1 LNHLKEMRPVLPL
14 LLLWMLSVLASCREE
29 AKEYA
34 FEGMVTISG
43 DGVPLQGV
51 AVTLRGQRLSGTSF
65 NPNFQTLATDVTGA
79 DGRFHL
85 SVEKALFQSFR
96 ISLEHTSHFTLV
108 RDISPDDVPISTPH
122 TGIYPMEPLAWVR
135 TRLLNANAS
144 QRIDVTVNAPSSG
157 CDGCCDQL
165 RVIREGEVFDTTFT
179 CLAYGGGT
187 VTHTGNYRNSN
198 GGTVIVSH
206 QNTTVA
212 YDTISVNVSY

>member
-1 LNHLKEMRPVLPL
+1 
-14 LLLWMLSVLASCREE
+14 MLSVLASCREE

-34 FEGMVTISG
+34 FEGMVTVSG
-43 DGVPLQGV
+43 DGVPLEGV

-85 SVEKALFQSFR
+85 SVEKTLFQSFR
-96 ISLEHTSHFTLV
+96 ISLEHPSHFTLV

-165 RVIREGEVFDTTFT
+165 RVIYEGEVFDTTFT

-187 VTHTGNYRNSN
+187 VTHTGNYRSA
-198 GGTVIVSH
+198 GGTVTLIDL
-206 QNTTVA
+206 QEATLA
-212 YDTISVNVSY
+212 YDTLDVQITY